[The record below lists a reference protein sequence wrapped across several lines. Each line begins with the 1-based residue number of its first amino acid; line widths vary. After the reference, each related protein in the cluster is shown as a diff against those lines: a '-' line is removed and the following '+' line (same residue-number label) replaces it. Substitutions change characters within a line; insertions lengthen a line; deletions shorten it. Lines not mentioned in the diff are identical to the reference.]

1 MERNEQHIP
10 DLAAMP
16 SSAVLQTADAAA
28 FLGKS
33 GQTLRK
39 LYCQQ
44 GHAYG
49 IRPLKIGG
57 RLAWRA
63 GDLLALVNGGR

>member
-1 MERNEQHIP
+1 MQNPAHIP
-10 DLAAMP
+10 NLAEMP
-16 SSAVLQTADAAA
+16 PSALLVTRDAAA
-28 FLGKS
+28 ILGKS

-49 IRPLKIGG
+49 VRPLKLGG

-63 GDLLALVNGGR
+63 GDLLRIVQGA

>member
-1 MERNEQHIP
+1 MHTPAHIP
-10 DLAAMP
+10 NLSEMP
-16 SSAVLQTADAAA
+16 PSAVLATRDAAA

-44 GHAYG
+44 GHADG
-49 IRPLKIGG
+49 VRPIKIGG
-57 RLAWRA
+57 RLAWKA
-63 GDLLALVNGGR
+63 GDLLALVSGGTQ

>member
-1 MERNEQHIP
+1 MRSPESIP
-10 DLAAMP
+10 NLAAMP
-16 SSAVLQTADAAA
+16 PSAVLQTADAAA

-63 GDLLALVNGGR
+63 GDLLALATGGR

>member
-1 MERNEQHIP
+1 MHRPAYIP
-10 DLAAMP
+10 DLDKLP
-16 SSAVLQTADAAA
+16 SSAVLMTRDAAA

-49 IRPLKIGG
+49 VRPLKIGG

-63 GDLLALVNGGR
+63 GDLLALVNGRL